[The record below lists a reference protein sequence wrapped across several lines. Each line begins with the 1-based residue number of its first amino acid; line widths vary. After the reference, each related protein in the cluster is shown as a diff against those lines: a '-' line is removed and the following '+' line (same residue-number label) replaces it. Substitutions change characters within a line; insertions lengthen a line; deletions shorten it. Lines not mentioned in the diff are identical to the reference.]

1 MLTWELQENFSDLK
15 EICKYGI
22 QVQTFKCVCGT
33 TSQESLQATASP
45 RAGATGA
52 EAEYCPGGNA
62 ASVLTWLRPQVQA
75 APAHTPAEGHAGPV
89 GTLPA
94 ASTT

>member
-1 MLTWELQENFSDLK
+1 M
-15 EICKYGI
+15 
-22 QVQTFKCVCGT
+22 CGT
-33 TSQESLQATASP
+33 ASQESRQATASP
-45 RAGATGA
+45 RAGAAGA

-75 APAHTPAEGHAGPV
+75 VLAHTPAEGHAGPV
-89 GTLPA
+89 GALPA